1 MIAEALAVLGLK
13 ELKEKQKEA
22 VMTFVQGHDT
32 FVALPTGYGK
42 SIIYA
47 ILPLVFDKIKGTR
60 GNTLAFS
67 LLLVFNN
74 NLEILC
80 FLYKRLT
87 QSYVLFIA
95 YLSSHPKIEVD
106 LNVQHR
112 PTSYFMPISSHRL
125 YWKHC
130 GGDQSPY
137 FYHDGSDC

>member
-1 MIAEALAVLGLK
+1 MGYIIDRCIRKHFVSTRTTPQKIMDAETAIAEALAVFGLK

-47 ILPLVFDKIKGTR
+47 ILPLVFDKSKGMR

-74 NLEILC
+74 RDITLL
-80 FLYKRLT
+80 
-87 QSYVLFIA
+87 V
-95 YLSSHPKIEVD
+95 
-106 LNVQHR
+106 
-112 PTSYFMPISSHRL
+112 
-125 YWKHC
+125 
-130 GGDQSPY
+130 
-137 FYHDGSDC
+137 